1 MKVTLIILLLCFII
15 PPITHA
21 GGQTGSGMNGCWVK
35 NIYGKL
41 EWRSIEEMIYPR
53 VIRRQSPSSRHYSH
67 INIRMQ
73 IHGKYKNVM
82 SNYTA
87 SKALD
92 RLKIIQDSHPKS
104 YLTFLSLFQLFKHVQ
119 VSKFKL
125 EGLFSGEATIIKGC
139 NDYSPAM
146 MTFNDG
152 AIVVFKPVFERL
164 DPFSVT
170 LLYIHETIRFAQ
182 VFHPVFSDLSDSDL
196 QLLTSLFFTN
206 MVQYQDLNKI
216 LNKYEQRLTTGSYK
230 IDPLSDPYNPLEDEE
245 YDTEQAFKSKVREV
259 LFEDEENLGNILNDY
274 RIHNEEFRQHS
285 AERTDHFLQS
295 ARKKRFFS
303 IRL

>member
-1 MKVTLIILLLCFII
+1 MKVSLILLLLCSII
-15 PPITHA
+15 PSITHA

-67 INIRMQ
+67 LNTRMQ
-73 IHGKYKNVM
+73 VHGKYKNVI

-87 SKALD
+87 SKALE
-92 RLKIIQDSHPKS
+92 RFKIIQNSHPKS
-104 YLTFLSLFQLFKHVQ
+104 YSTFLSLFQLFKHVQ
-119 VSKFKL
+119 VSKLKL
-125 EGLFSGEATIIKGC
+125 EGLFRGEATVIKGC
-139 NDYSPAM
+139 KDYSPAM

-164 DPFSVT
+164 DPFSAT
-170 LLYIHETIRFAQ
+170 LLYVHETIRFAQ
-182 VFHPVFSDLSDSDL
+182 VFHPAFNDLSDSDL

-206 MVQYQDLNKI
+206 MVQHQDLNQI
-216 LNKYEQRLTTGSYK
+216 LNKYEQRLIIGAYN
-230 IDPLSDPYNPLEDEE
+230 IGPLPGPISNEE
-245 YDTEQAFKSKVREV
+245 YDTEQVFKAKVQEA
-259 LFEDEENLGNILNDY
+259 LFDDEENLGTILNDF

-285 AERTDHFLQS
+285 TERTHKFLQS
-295 ARKKRFFS
+295 AKKKRFFS
-303 IRL
+303 ISL